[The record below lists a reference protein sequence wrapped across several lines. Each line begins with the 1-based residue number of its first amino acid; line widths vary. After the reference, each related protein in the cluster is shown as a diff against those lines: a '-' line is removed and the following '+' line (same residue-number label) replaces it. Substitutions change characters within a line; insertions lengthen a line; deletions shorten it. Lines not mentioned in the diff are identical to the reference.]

1 MINRHF
7 FFDYAR
13 RQLFKGRMSQ
23 RQVDGLNA
31 ILDAWE
37 PGYSKKDDRW
47 LAYALGT
54 THHETDAKMQPI
66 HEYGGPR
73 YFFEMYDIKGR
84 RPKKARELGNLQDGD
99 GVLFHGRGYVQLTGR
114 SNYTAMQRKFG
125 ADLTSNAQAANRA
138 LDPVLAAKI
147 MFYGMEKGIFT
158 GRKFADYFDGTRA
171 NWVGARSIINPG
183 DKPQL
188 VAGFAIDYYAGISYT
203 TG

>member
-1 MINRHF
+1 
-7 FFDYAR
+7 
-13 RQLFKGRMSQ
+13 
-23 RQVDGLNA
+23 
-31 ILDAWE
+31 
-37 PGYSKKDDRW
+37 
-47 LAYALGT
+47 
-54 THHETDAKMQPI
+54 MQPI

-188 VAGFAIDYYAGISYT
+188 VAGFAIDYYAGIGYT